1 MGEVT
6 CTISAYPSPE
16 LIFSTSSNDVDPQRQ
31 EQCLPGSDV
40 LFGTTCTFDC
50 RDGYNLTGSPTVTCL
65 GSGDISNQLPN
76 CEVSTCDVPQ
86 FPLYLMSSSCSEGQ
100 TVVFN
105 TTCSFACQTG
115 YTLVGNSSLNCQ
127 ADGSFS
133 ASLPTC
139 EIVTCSIPSFPANL
153 TTAMSG
159 CEEYSEINYDTLCEY
174 SCQDGYALVGN
185 STLRCQED
193 SMLSAE
199 LPVCE
204 EIDFCKTFSP
214 CPTVATCTS
223 AFNSFSCDCNAG
235 FNTQRTESG
244 GTVTYSCVDIQEC
257 NANPSPCDV
266 NAVCNNFPGS
276 FVCTCSEG
284 FQGNGSYCEA
294 VNPCL
299 SEPCQ
304 NGGTCNPSADDT
316 SYSCTC
322 PTSYTGINCNTEI
335 IPNEPPSVVM
345 DLSPKEVDALSR
357 VELHCS
363 FRNVE
368 SFDWYK
374 GTTVISGNTN
384 TSPLVINPALAE
396 DQGYYF
402 CQGIGT
408 NQDIVN
414 TSRALLTVKGVVTFV
429 ASTSFNLNFTTA
441 LLNKLSQQYQETSTF
456 LQTTLE
462 TAIQNGLPQQ
472 VSVVINKLEEGS
484 VVADYQ
490 IYLYNGTASDGDQL
504 AEIGSI
510 LTDYA
515 QNSGGLVNPN
525 SIGLVS
531 TVTCPPKTFVT
542 QYGNASFPSGDL
554 GSRINATDGPVC
566 PESKVNRGQPA
577 IVAEC
582 EGDTISPC
590 NWVMEDVDETCGR
603 DLTAD
608 ELLEILQQEQVT
620 TDNAEVVANQTAEI
634 TENTESLTATGLE
647 TVADILQ
654 DIASVESGDT
664 EVTELVVDV
673 VSNMADTSDDELQMA
688 QEMSGAVSRAVQSM
702 EEQFVNVVIPEDE
715 PLTVTQP
722 NVAAVVDDVAPDE
735 SQDGFSVLLTVTG
748 VDDTITTNDL
758 RLEQGD
764 TTETQIVPP
773 EASIF
778 IPSEVVASAGT
789 TRFFATGFRDPS
801 LFPFSF
807 QNENNTEHNGTV
819 INTEFNRIVNSRV
832 ISASVGDRVIE
843 NLDKPV
849 KLSFMPLMEN
859 ATNPICVFWDFD
871 ANNGTGNW
879 STRGCRLSNTST
891 DERPACEC
899 DHLTNFGI
907 LMDIYGGSAISDQV
921 DFILEIIS
929 YVGCCMSI
937 WGLLVTILTYAF
949 NRKLRDRKPNQIL
962 ISLSCGLLGLYV
974 TFVLMIT
981 LDTERGVEEVEPLP
995 CCILAGF
1002 LHYFMLASL
1011 FWMGVEGYNMHVM
1024 FVRVLNTYLPYFI
1037 RKASLVAWGCP
1048 ALIVVI
1054 TAGATRQTYA
1064 ETDYCFLTLWPLVG
1078 GVLVPVGLIMIFNL
1092 VVFVRVIRRLN
1103 KTVKGRM
1110 IDDTEKRQRLRR
1122 FQNAICI
1129 LLLMGLTWALGY
1141 LSIIRPASE
1150 AVLAVFTVLNSLQG
1164 YFIFMLY
1171 CVRQPQVRRIW
1182 RSQFRCCLPESMRAS
1197 SFRFTSENT
1206 SSTFKNSSGRLLP
1219 SGRKKKAKQS
1229 NNSSSQGFRPDS
1241 VERTLPERVPRAPY
1255 ENEGFDS

>member
-6 CTISAYPSPE
+6 CTIPAYPSPE
-16 LIFSTSSNDVDPQRQ
+16 LIFSTSSSDVDPQRQ

-50 RDGYNLTGSPTVTCL
+50 RDGYNLTDSPTVTCL

-76 CEVSTCDVPQ
+76 
-86 FPLYLMSSSCSEGQ
+86 
-100 TVVFN
+100 
-105 TTCSFACQTG
+105 
-115 YTLVGNSSLNCQ
+115 
-127 ADGSFS
+127 
-133 ASLPTC
+133 
-139 EIVTCSIPSFPANL
+139 
-153 TTAMSG
+153 
-159 CEEYSEINYDTLCEY
+159 
-174 SCQDGYALVGN
+174 
-185 STLRCQED
+185 
-193 SMLSAE
+193 
-199 LPVCE
+199 CE

-223 AFNSFSCDCNAG
+223 AFNSFSCDCNPG

-257 NANPSPCDV
+257 SPNASPCDV

-276 FVCTCSEG
+276 FVCTCFEG

-322 PTSYTGINCNTEI
+322 PASYTGINCNTEI
-335 IPNEPPSVVM
+335 IP
-345 DLSPKEVDALSR
+345 D
-357 VELHCS
+357 
-363 FRNVE
+363 
-368 SFDWYK
+368 
-374 GTTVISGNTN
+374 
-384 TSPLVINPALAE
+384 
-396 DQGYYF
+396 
-402 CQGIGT
+402 
-408 NQDIVN
+408 
-414 TSRALLTVKGVVTFV
+414 GVVTFV

-608 ELLEILQQEQVT
+608 ELLEILQQEKVT
-620 TDNAEVVANQTAEI
+620 TDNAEVVATQAAEI

-654 DIASVESGDT
+654 DIASVESVDT

-715 PLTVTQP
+715 PLTVTEP
-722 NVAAVVDDVAPDE
+722 NLAAVVDDVAPEE

-748 VDDTITTNDL
+748 VDDTITTDDL

-807 QNENNTEHNGTV
+807 QNENNTEQNGTV
-819 INTEFNRIVNSRV
+819 INTDFNRIVNSRV
-832 ISASVGDRVIE
+832 ISASVGNRVIE

-849 KLSFMPLMEN
+849 KLSFVPLMEN

-871 ANNGTGNW
+871 ANNGMGNW

-962 ISLSCGLLGLYV
+962 ISLSCALLGLYV

-1048 ALIVVI
+1048 VLIVVI

-1103 KTVKGRM
+1103 KTVKGRL

-1182 RSQFRCCLPESMRAS
+1182 RSQFQCCLPESMRAS
-1197 SFRFTSENT
+1197 SFRFTSDNT

-1219 SGRKKKAKQS
+1219 SGRKRKAKQS
-1229 NNSSSQGFRPDS
+1229 NNSSSQGFRPES

-1255 ENEGFDS
+1255 QNEGFDS